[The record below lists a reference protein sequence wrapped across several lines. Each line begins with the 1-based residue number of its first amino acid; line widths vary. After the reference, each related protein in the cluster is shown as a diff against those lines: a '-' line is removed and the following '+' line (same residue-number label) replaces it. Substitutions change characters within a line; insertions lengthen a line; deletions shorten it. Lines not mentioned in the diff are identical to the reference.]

1 MQMQIIKDREIVEDN
16 WQHLD
21 DEAPLS
27 DGNITISLNRWQ
39 EQHDTLSKHDGGLG
53 IRLSGDDPLEEIVP
67 DLARFQLVV
76 LIFPAFTDGRCY
88 SYAKLLRERYGFKA
102 EIRAQGD
109 VLYDQLFYM
118 SQCGINSFEL
128 ANPNRLTNA
137 LAAFDEFTESYQ
149 STVLRPEPLYRRR

>member
-1 MQMQIIKDREIVEDN
+1 MQKIIKDREIVDDN

-21 DEAPLS
+21 DEAALVA
-27 DGNITISLNRWQ
+27 GNITVSITRWQ
-39 EQHDTLSKHDGGLG
+39 EQHETLSRHEGGLG

-67 DLARFQLVV
+67 DLGRFQLVV
-76 LIFPAFTDGRCY
+76 LLFPVFTDGRCY
-88 SYAKLLRERYGFKA
+88 SYARLLRDRYYFKG

-128 ANPNRLTNA
+128 ANPNRLVQA
-137 LAAFDEFTESYQ
+137 LAAFDVFSESYQ
-149 STVLRPEPLYRRR
+149 ATVLRPEPLYRRR

>member
-16 WQHLD
+16 WTHLD
-21 DEAPLS
+21 DEAPLA
-27 DGNITISLNRWQ
+27 DGNITVSLNRWQ
-39 EQHDTLSKHDGGLG
+39 EQHESLVKHEGGLG

-102 EIRAQGD
+102 EVRAQGD
-109 VLYDQLFYM
+109 VLYDQLFNM
-118 SQCGINSFEL
+118 SQCGFNSFEL

>member
-1 MQMQIIKDREIVEDN
+1 MQKIIKDREIVDDN

-21 DEAPLS
+21 DEAALVA
-27 DGNITISLNRWQ
+27 GNITVSITRWQ
-39 EQHDTLSKHDGGLG
+39 EQHETLSRHEGGLG

-67 DLARFQLVV
+67 DLGCFQLVV
-76 LIFPAFTDGRCY
+76 LLFPVFTDGRCY
-88 SYAKLLRERYGFKA
+88 SYARLLRDRYHFKG

-128 ANPNRLTNA
+128 ANPNRLVQA
-137 LAAFDEFTESYQ
+137 LAAFDAFSESYQ
-149 STVLRPEPLYRRR
+149 ATVLRPEPLYRRR

>member
-1 MQMQIIKDREIVEDN
+1 MQKIIKDREIVDDN

-21 DEAPLS
+21 DEAALVA
-27 DGNITISLNRWQ
+27 GNITVSITRWQ
-39 EQHDTLSKHDGGLG
+39 EQHEKLSRHEGGLG

-67 DLARFQLVV
+67 DLGRFQLIV
-76 LIFPAFTDGRCY
+76 LLFPAFTDGRCY
-88 SYAKLLRERYGFKA
+88 SYARLLRDRYHFKG

-128 ANPNRLTNA
+128 ANPNRLVQA
-137 LAAFDEFTESYQ
+137 LAAFDDFSESYQ
-149 STVLRPEPLYRRR
+149 ATVLRPEPLYRRR

>member
-1 MQMQIIKDREIVEDN
+1 MQKIIKDREIVDDN

-21 DEAPLS
+21 DEAALVA
-27 DGNITISLNRWQ
+27 GNITVSITRWQ
-39 EQHDTLSKHDGGLG
+39 EQHETLSRHEGGLG

-67 DLARFQLVV
+67 DLGRFQLIV
-76 LIFPAFTDGRCY
+76 LLFPAFTDGRCY
-88 SYAKLLRERYGFKA
+88 SYARLLRDRYHFKG

-128 ANPNRLTNA
+128 ANPNRLVQA
-137 LAAFDEFTESYQ
+137 LAAFDDFSESYQ
-149 STVLRPEPLYRRR
+149 ATVLRPEPLYRRR

>member
-1 MQMQIIKDREIVEDN
+1 MQKIIKDREIVDDN

-21 DEAPLS
+21 DEAALVA
-27 DGNITISLNRWQ
+27 GNITVSITRWQ
-39 EQHDTLSKHDGGLG
+39 EQHETLSRHEGGLG

-67 DLARFQLVV
+67 DLGRFQLIV
-76 LIFPAFTDGRCY
+76 LLFPAFTDGRCY
-88 SYAKLLRERYGFKA
+88 SYARLLRDRYQFKG

-128 ANPNRLTNA
+128 ANPNRLVQA
-137 LAAFDEFTESYQ
+137 LAAFDDFSESYQ
-149 STVLRPEPLYRRR
+149 ATVLRPEPLYRRR

>member
-1 MQMQIIKDREIVEDN
+1 MQKIIKDREIVDDN

-21 DEAPLS
+21 DEAALVA
-27 DGNITISLNRWQ
+27 GNITVSITRWQ
-39 EQHDTLSKHDGGLG
+39 EQHETLSRHEGGLG

-67 DLARFQLVV
+67 DLGRFQLVV
-76 LIFPAFTDGRCY
+76 LLFPVFTDGRCY
-88 SYAKLLRERYGFKA
+88 SYARLLRDRYHFKG

-128 ANPNRLTNA
+128 ANPNRLVQA
-137 LAAFDEFTESYQ
+137 LAAFDAFSESYQ
-149 STVLRPEPLYRRR
+149 ATVLRPEPLYRRR

>member
-1 MQMQIIKDREIVEDN
+1 MQIIKDREIVEDN

-21 DEAPLS
+21 DEAPLP

-39 EQHDTLSKHDGGLG
+39 EQHDTLSKHQDGLG

-88 SYAKLLRERYGFKA
+88 SYAKLLRERYSFKA

-109 VLYDQLFYM
+109 VLFDQLFYM

-137 LAAFDEFTESYQ
+137 LAAFDQFSESYQ
-149 STVLRPEPLYRRR
+149 ATVLRPEPLYRRR